1 MAGRGA
7 APKDP
12 ARRARTNKDPHP
24 TITLPFQSC
33 DAPQLPSDFPWHPQT
48 RRWWETWRNSPMA
61 SIMGPTDWDFL
72 LDTALMHHSLW
83 EGGHWTLAAE
93 LRLRVAKFGA
103 TPEDRLRLRVQWADA
118 DERDLARPQAANVPD
133 RNSTRYA
140 QLRAVPNV
148 ATDE

>member
-12 ARRARTNKDPHP
+12 ARRARRNVDAHP
-24 TITLPFQSC
+24 TISLPFQSC
-33 DAPQLPSDFPWHPQT
+33 AAPELPDGFPWHPQT

-61 SIMGPTDWDFL
+61 DIMGPTDWDFL
-72 LDTALMHHSLW
+72 IDTALMHHALW

-93 LRLRVAKFGA
+93 VRLRVAKFGA
-103 TPEDRLRLRVQWADA
+103 TPEDRLRLRIQWADA
-118 DERDLARPQAANVPD
+118 DDRDARRPMAASVPD

-140 QLRAVPNV
+140 QLRVV
-148 ATDE
+148 DGTVE